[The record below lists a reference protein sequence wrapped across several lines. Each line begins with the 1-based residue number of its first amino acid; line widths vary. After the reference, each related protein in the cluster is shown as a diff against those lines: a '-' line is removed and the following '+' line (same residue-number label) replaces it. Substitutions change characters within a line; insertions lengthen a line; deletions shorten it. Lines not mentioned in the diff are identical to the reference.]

1 MNLFKTAA
9 RVVATRSSEGLA
21 QEHARAKEK
30 IARKIRKLAESKRR
44 YIHDVSFTLEKQK
57 QELELLEREHDSYM
71 DEMAVIKKVERK
83 DEKDIEQLE
92 ETMAKVD
99 DLEKKKKEAA
109 TELSE
114 LKRQIKQ
121 IDQELDKF
129 QKIRSNISIANKRAV
144 ETKKYDNSMKEL
156 QQLREEIHNLEFTR
170 AQLKDTA
177 NDLEADIK
185 RLTYSMHK
193 EIRYAGDNLEG
204 AMNTRHNQKILT
216 AALSKHSESFNLDI
230 GKLQRTAS
238 QEKRERLFVELKN
251 RSLHDISEE
260 RRRKK
265 LLEQAEAN
273 KKILLHYS
281 DVINDLREAF
291 KDVLENEELM
301 DEERRRAESR
311 REESTRKGKML
322 MIKVESVETDDEEM
336 EDWRQGRQAETG
348 ERIEDAEITEQQD
361 DSDGDPSGLRDKTAA
376 QVLREKLGEYG
387 LEVCLKKGKVL
398 LLYYRYHYYRYYYYR
413 YYYYYYRYHYY
424 RYYYYRYHYYRYYY
438 YRYYYYR
445 YYYYRRLYWQV
456 YYTSQFS
463 CHLNVEKADV
473 RSQIS
478 DIHSRRAR
486 AAKLDRL
493 KHEQLA
499 ASVQARKDMGD
510 KTEEELERCNGIIQ
524 SYATSVRELMLKMG
538 ISEERIQ
545 QLTAPY
551 DTINERNILRC
562 LGAVERVVDDLNYQ
576 QTLQEF
582 ADFMPALQQAKEE
595 GVSAENLPVPEPRPN
610 RMELVERVVIVP
622 PMLPGEEEDEADDDY
637 GGLLEESRDSILSV
651 IPLPNDWEERPL
663 SKTELTEHIACHID
677 EKLMMRSLDVEESE
691 DDPAMF

>member
-144 ETKKYDNSMKEL
+144 RGLPRPDKSERSVEVETKKYDNCMKEL

-387 LEVCLKKGKVL
+387 LEVCLKKGK
-398 LLYYRYHYYRYYYYR
+398 
-413 YYYYYYRYHYY
+413 
-424 RYYYYRYHYYRYYY
+424 
-438 YRYYYYR
+438 
-445 YYYYRRLYWQV
+445 
-456 YYTSQFS
+456 FS

-510 KTEEELERCNGIIQ
+510 K

-551 DTINERNILRC
+551 DTVHPLCLSLAAPYDTVHPLCLSTLSLTSASLTAAIFYETARQINERNILRC

-610 RMELVERVVIVP
+610 RMELVE
-622 PMLPGEEEDEADDDY
+622 
-637 GGLLEESRDSILSV
+637 
-651 IPLPNDWEERPL
+651 
-663 SKTELTEHIACHID
+663 
-677 EKLMMRSLDVEESE
+677 
-691 DDPAMF
+691 